1 MIRKSHSFYYLAFFI
16 SICSIIWLSSKFS
29 ASKNSQLNAI
39 IKNGELR
46 VSITDSSDTYYLSK
60 NSPSGFEYELVSA
73 FADSLGVKLK
83 LKIHD
88 SSQQLSQDLES
99 RDSHISIPG
108 RARLASPSDSVK
120 NSASYTTNQ
129 SVVIYRETRGIKYPR
144 GVKNLLNRSIILTSN
159 SLQELQM
166 LSEQANYPDLKW
178 MSTDTLTIY
187 EILERVLAK
196 EIDIAVISKKDFE
209 AIGPFFPG
217 LKVAFKLST
226 PTPIKWQLA
235 NKKDQ
240 SLINAVNQFL
250 TLDSTKTL
258 ITKLESKYYQN
269 NNPLNLFDTL
279 TFKRDFN
286 QRLPGIEGYF
296 KQAAKDTNV
305 DWLLLAA
312 IAYQESHWNP
322 KAVSSTGVKGIMM
335 LTKAAAKEVKVTDR
349 TDPRQSIFGGAQYLK
364 NVKEKIPLR
373 IQDPDR
379 TFLALAGYNTGF
391 GHLEDARILAK
402 RSGLNP
408 DTWKDVSKMLP
419 LLTKQKYYS
428 TVKHGYARGY
438 EPVTYVKNIKR
449 YLTILKWEKE
459 QQQLKEESTTP
470 QALTNENKDAHAP
483 EQPEKTIAPSTL

>member
-16 SICSIIWLSSKFS
+16 SICSIFWLNSKFS
-29 ASKNSQLNAI
+29 PSQKTQFDAI
-39 IKNGELR
+39 LHNGELR
-46 VSITDSSDTYYLSK
+46 VSTINSSDTYYLS
-60 NSPSGFEYELVSA
+60 NNQPSGFEYELISA
-73 FADSLGVKLK
+73 FADSIGVTLK
-83 LKIHD
+83 LSIRED
-88 SSQQLSQDLES
+88 SQQLVDDIKS

-108 RARLASPSDSVK
+108 RARLASQSDSIK
-120 NSASYTTNQ
+120 SSTSYNTNQ

-144 GVKNLLNRSIILTSN
+144 GVENLLKRSIIVTSN

-166 LSEQANYPDLKW
+166 LSQQATYPNLSW
-178 MSTDTLTIY
+178 MNTDTLTIY

-196 EIDIAVISKKDFE
+196 EIDIAVISQKDFE

-217 LKVAFKLST
+217 LKVAFKLSD

-235 NKKDQ
+235 NKKDL
-240 SLINAVNQFL
+240 SLVNAANQFL
-250 TLDSTKTL
+250 SSDSTKAL
-258 ITKLESKYYQN
+258 IAKLEDKYYKN

-286 QRLPGIEGYF
+286 QRLPDIEGYF

-349 TDPRQSIFGGAQYLK
+349 TDPKQSIFGGAQYLQ
-364 NVKEKIPLR
+364 NVKKKIPKR

-402 RSGLNP
+402 RAGLNP
-408 DTWKDVSKMLP
+408 DKWKNVSKMLP
-419 LLTKQKYYS
+419 LLTKAKYYS

-438 EPVTYVKNIKR
+438 EPVTYVKNIRR

-459 QQQLKEESTTP
+459 QQELKEDINITQEVISEI
-470 QALTNENKDAHAP
+470 NEQK
-483 EQPEKTIAPSTL
+483 EPEKQQEAAAPSTL